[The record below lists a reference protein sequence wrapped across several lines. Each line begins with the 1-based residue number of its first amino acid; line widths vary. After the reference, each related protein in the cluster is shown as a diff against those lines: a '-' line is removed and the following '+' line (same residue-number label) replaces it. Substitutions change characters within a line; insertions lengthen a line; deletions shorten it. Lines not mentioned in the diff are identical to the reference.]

1 MALGAARGPLVAAAR
16 GFKSRPSTQKR
27 LPALQRKAGDVAS
40 SPIASVLNTEAPDAA
55 LKKMVSGGFGAL
67 IVEDGAGAPHGIV
80 TERDCKGRE
89 FSHRI
94 FKLLH
99 TTTPLQ
105 HLYLY
110 LCLLLCLR
118 ALSTQSSSRQPSMA
132 RPDRRPLSR

>member
-40 SPIASVLNTEAPDAA
+40 SPIASILNTEAPDAA

-105 HLYLY
+105 HLT
-110 LCLLLCLR
+110 C
-118 ALSTQSSSRQPSMA
+118 ASSSVCARSPRSPRQDSPRWLA
-132 RPDRRPLSR
+132 RTDDH